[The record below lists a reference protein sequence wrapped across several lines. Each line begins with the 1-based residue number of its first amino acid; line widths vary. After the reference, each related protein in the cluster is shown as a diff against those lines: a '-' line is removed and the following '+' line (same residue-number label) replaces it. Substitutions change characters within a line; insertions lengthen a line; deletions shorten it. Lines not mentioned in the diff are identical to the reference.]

1 MEYRFKTKPF
11 QHQLDALEE
20 SWNKEV
26 WALFMEMGTGKTKV
40 CIDNMAILY
49 DKGKI
54 NAALVIVPNGIKRNW
69 RNELQIHLVDHI
81 KYRVAIWSASPKKE
95 EKKELD
101 QLSVMADDL
110 TILIMNVEALSTGRG
125 RDFARSFLL
134 RHSAMCVVD
143 ESTTIKNHSAQRTK
157 NILKLSDLSKYR
169 RIMTGSPVTKSPLDL
184 FSQIQFLD
192 PWLIDQQSYY
202 SFRARYAV
210 IVSRSVGSHSFQHVV
225 KYQRLD
231 ELQEKVKNFST
242 RVLKSECLDL
252 PEKLYT
258 KRTVAMTPEQLKA
271 YVEMK
276 KSALT
281 FLENNKMM
289 TAATVLTQLIRLHQ
303 ITCGHVK
310 TDEGEV
316 ISLKNNRIQEL
327 LNVLEETSGKV
338 IIWAVYRHDIR
349 AIEKAIG
356 DIYGKEN
363 VASYYGDTKDSDRQH
378 IVDRFQDINDD
389 LRFFVGNPKTGGY
402 GLTLTSSHTVV
413 YYSNDYSLEI
423 RMQSEDRAH
432 RIGQTSKVTYVDLM
446 AEHTIDE
453 KIVKALNAKID
464 LASQVMGEDPKKILF
479 S

>member
-11 QHQLDALEE
+11 QHQLDALKE

-40 CIDNMAILY
+40 CIDNIAILY

-54 NAALVIVPNGIKRNW
+54 NAALIIVPNGIKRNW
-69 RNELQIHLVDHI
+69 RNELEIHMADHI
-81 KYRVAIWSASPKKE
+81 NYRVGIWSASPKKE

-101 QLSVMADDL
+101 QLSIIADDL
-110 TILIMNVEALSTGRG
+110 TLLIMNVEALSTTRG

-134 RHSAMCVVD
+134 RNQSMCVVD
-143 ESTTIKNHSAQRTK
+143 ESTTIKNHAAARTK
-157 NILKLSDLSKYR
+157 NIIKLAELAKYR
-169 RIMTGSPVTKSPLDL
+169 RIMPGSPVTKSPLDL

-192 PWLIDQQSYY
+192 PYLIDQQSYY

-210 IVSRSVGSHSFQHVV
+210 VVQRSVGTHSFQHIV

-231 ELQEKVKNFST
+231 ELQEKIKNFST
-242 RVLKSECLDL
+242 RILKSECLDL

-258 KRTVAMTPEQLKA
+258 KRVVTMTPEQLKA

-281 FLENNKMM
+281 FLENNKIM

-310 TDEGEV
+310 TDDGEV
-316 ISLKNNRIQEL
+316 KAIKNNRIHEL
-327 LNVLEETSGKV
+327 LNVLEETGGKV

-356 DIYGKEN
+356 DIYGKES
-363 VASYYGDTKDSDRQH
+363 VASYYGDTKDTIRQS
-378 IVDRFQDINDD
+378 IVDRFMDVNDH

-413 YYSNDYSLEI
+413 YYSNDYSLEV

-453 KIVKALNAKID
+453 KIVKLLNAKID
-464 LASQVMGEDPKKILF
+464 LASQVMGEDPRKILF
-479 S
+479 T

>member
-11 QHQLDALEE
+11 QHQLDALKE

-40 CIDNMAILY
+40 CIDNIAILY

-54 NAALVIVPNGIKRNW
+54 NATLIIVPNGIKRNW
-69 RNELQIHLVDHI
+69 RNELEIHMADHI
-81 KYRVAIWSASPKKE
+81 NYRVGIWSASPKKE

-101 QLSVMADDL
+101 QLSIIADDL
-110 TILIMNVEALSTGRG
+110 TLLIMNVEALSTTRG

-134 RHSAMCVVD
+134 RNQSMCVVD
-143 ESTTIKNHSAQRTK
+143 ESTTIKNHAAARTK
-157 NILKLSDLSKYR
+157 NIIKLAELAKYR

-192 PWLIDQQSYY
+192 PYLIDQQSYY
-202 SFRARYAV
+202 SFRARYGV
-210 IVSRSVGSHSFQHVV
+210 VVQRSVGTHSFQHIV

-231 ELQEKVKNFST
+231 ELQEKIKNFST
-242 RVLKSECLDL
+242 RILKSECLDL

-258 KRTVAMTPEQLKA
+258 KRVVTMTPEQLKA

-281 FLENNKMM
+281 FLENNKIM

-310 TDEGEV
+310 TDDGEV
-316 ISLKNNRIQEL
+316 NAIKNNRIHEL
-327 LNVLEETSGKV
+327 LNVLEETGGKV

-356 DIYGKEN
+356 DIYGKES
-363 VASYYGDTKDSDRQH
+363 VASYYGDTKDTIRQS
-378 IVDRFQDINDD
+378 IVDRFMDVNDH

-413 YYSNDYSLEI
+413 YYSNDYSLEV

-453 KIVKALNAKID
+453 KIVKLLNAKID
-464 LASQVMGEDPKKILF
+464 LASQVMGEDPRKILF
-479 S
+479 T

>member
-1 MEYRFKTKPF
+1 MDYRFKTKPF

-54 NAALVIVPNGIKRNW
+54 NSALIIVPNGIKRNW
-69 RNELQIHLVDHI
+69 RNELEIHMADHVN
-81 KYRVAIWSASPKKE
+81 YRVGVWSASPKKE

-101 QLSVMADDL
+101 QLSVMAGDL
-110 TILIMNVEALSTGRG
+110 TLLIMNVEALSPVRG

-134 RHSAMCVVD
+134 RNQAMCVVD
-143 ESTTIKNHSAQRTK
+143 ESTTIKNHAAQRTK
-157 NILKLSDLSKYR
+157 NILKMAELAKYR

-210 IVSRSVGSHSFQHVV
+210 IVQRSVGTHSFQHIV

-231 ELQEKVKNFST
+231 ELQEKVKTFST

-258 KRTVAMTPEQLKA
+258 KRVVSMTPEQLKA

-281 FLENNKMM
+281 FLEDNKMM

-310 TDEGEV
+310 TDDGE
-316 ISLKNNRIQEL
+316 IKAIKNNRIQEL
-327 LNVLEETSGKV
+327 LNILEETSGKV
-338 IIWAVYRHDIR
+338 IIWAVYRHDIKT
-349 AIEKAIG
+349 IEKAIG
-356 DIYGKEN
+356 DIYGKGS
-363 VASYYGDTKDSDRQH
+363 VATYFGDTKDSDRQH
-378 IVDRFQDINDD
+378 IVDYFQDPDSG

-413 YYSNDYSLEI
+413 YFSNDYSLEV

-453 KIVKALNAKID
+453 RIVKALNAKID

-479 S
+479 G

>member
-11 QHQLDALEE
+11 QHQLDALKE

-40 CIDNMAILY
+40 CIDNIAILY

-54 NAALVIVPNGIKRNW
+54 NAALIIVPNGIKRNW
-69 RNELQIHLVDHI
+69 RNELEIHMADHI
-81 KYRVAIWSASPKKE
+81 NYRVGIWSASPKKE

-101 QLSVMADDL
+101 QLSIIADDL
-110 TILIMNVEALSTGRG
+110 TLLIMNVEALSTTRG

-134 RHSAMCVVD
+134 RNQSMCVVD
-143 ESTTIKNHSAQRTK
+143 ESTTIKNHAAARTK
-157 NILKLSDLSKYR
+157 NIIKLAELAKYR

-192 PWLIDQQSYY
+192 TYLIDQHSYY

-210 IVSRSVGSHSFQHVV
+210 VVQRSVGTHSFQHIV

-231 ELQEKVKNFST
+231 ELQEKIKNFST
-242 RVLKSECLDL
+242 RILKSECLDL

-258 KRTVAMTPEQLKA
+258 KRVVTMTPEQLKA

-281 FLENNKMM
+281 FLEDNKMM

-310 TDEGEV
+310 TDDGE
-316 ISLKNNRIQEL
+316 IKAIKNNRIQEL
-327 LNVLEETSGKV
+327 LNVLEETTGKV
-338 IIWAVYRHDIR
+338 IIWAVYRHDIQ

-356 DIYGKEN
+356 DIYGKES
-363 VASYYGDTKDSDRQH
+363 VASYYGDTKDTIRQS
-378 IVDRFQDINDD
+378 IVDRFMDVNDH

-413 YYSNDYSLEI
+413 YYSNDYSLEV

-453 KIVKALNAKID
+453 KIVKLLNAKID
-464 LASQVMGEDPKKILF
+464 LASQVMGEDPRKILF
-479 S
+479 T

>member
-11 QHQLDALEE
+11 QHQLDALKE

-40 CIDNMAILY
+40 CIDNIAILY

-54 NAALVIVPNGIKRNW
+54 NAALIIVPNGIKRNW
-69 RNELQIHLVDHI
+69 RNELEIHMANHVN
-81 KYRVAIWSASPKKE
+81 YRIGIWSASPRKE

-101 QLSVMADDL
+101 QLSIIADDL
-110 TILIMNVEALSTGRG
+110 TLLIMNVEALSTTRG

-134 RHSAMCVVD
+134 RNQGMCVVD
-143 ESTTIKNHSAQRTK
+143 ESTTIKNHAAARTK
-157 NILKLSDLSKYR
+157 NIIKLAELAKYR
-169 RIMTGSPVTKSPLDL
+169 RIMTGAPVTKSPLDL

-192 PWLIDQQSYY
+192 PYLIDQQSYY

-210 IVSRSVGSHSFQHVV
+210 VVQRSVGTHSFQHIV

-242 RVLKSECLDL
+242 RILKSECLDL

-258 KRTVAMTPEQLKA
+258 KRVVTMTPEQLKA

-276 KSALT
+276 KSALA
-281 FLENNKMM
+281 FLENNKIM

-310 TDEGEV
+310 TDDGEV
-316 ISLKNNRIQEL
+316 KGIKNNRIHEL
-327 LNVLEETSGKV
+327 LNVLEETGGKV
-338 IIWAVYRHDIR
+338 IIWAVYRYDIR

-356 DIYGKEN
+356 EIYGKES
-363 VASYYGDTKDSDRQH
+363 VASYYGDTKDTIRQS
-378 IVDRFQDINDD
+378 IVDRFMDVNDH

-413 YYSNDYSLEI
+413 YYSNDYSLEV

-453 KIVKALNAKID
+453 KIVKLLNAKID
-464 LASQVMGEDPKKILF
+464 LASQVMGEDPRKILF